1 MPTFRLLAALLAA
14 TFAPMLASADELKPF
29 SAKYTITW
37 RGISAGNTSLQLE
50 HLPDGKWSYKS
61 ETSARGLFR
70 LVMPAELSSRSVF
83 RIKEDHVVPE
93 SFAADDG
100 ARSDAKDQDI
110 TFDWAA
116 GRVRGM
122 AERQPV
128 DLPTQPGLL
137 DSLSVQIALMHELLA
152 GRTPSRFV
160 LLDRDRIKEY
170 LYTVERRERVR
181 IDSGEYD
188 TVVFRSSRPG
198 SRNGTYF
205 WCAPALGY
213 LPLKVER
220 REGKEVQWS
229 MRLQQ
234 VTR

>member
-1 MPTFRLLAALLAA
+1 MRKMHMLAALLAA
-14 TFAPMLASADELKPF
+14 ALAPGFVPAEELKPF
-29 SAKYTITW
+29 SARYTITW
-37 RGISAGNTSLQLE
+37 RGFSAGNTSLRLE
-50 HLPDGKWSYKS
+50 HMPDGKWSYKS
-61 ETSARGLFR
+61 ETSARGLFQ

-83 RIKEDHVVPE
+83 TIKDDQIVPE
-93 SFAADDG
+93 SFSADDG
-100 ARSDAKDQDI
+100 ARSNAKDQDI
-110 TFDWAA
+110 HFDWAA
-116 GRVRGM
+116 GRVRGV

-137 DSLSVQIALMHELLA
+137 DTLSAQVALMHELLA
-152 GRTPSRFV
+152 GRTPARFV
-160 LLDRDRIKEY
+160 LLDRERIKDY
-170 LYTVERRERVR
+170 LYTTEGRERVR
-181 IDSGEYD
+181 TDVGEYD
-188 TVVFRSSRPG
+188 TVIYRSSRPG

-205 WCAPALGY
+205 WCAPELGY

>member
-1 MPTFRLLAALLAA
+1 MRTIRLLAALLVSA
-14 TFAPMLASADELKPF
+14 FGPMLASAEDLKPF
-29 SAKYTITW
+29 IARYTITW
-37 RGISAGNTSLQLE
+37 RGFSAGNTSLQLE
-50 HLPDGKWSYKS
+50 HLPEGKWSYKS
-61 ETSARGLFR
+61 ETSARGLFQ

-83 RIKEDHVVPE
+83 TIKDDQIVPQ
-93 SFAADDG
+93 SFVAEDG
-100 ARSDAKDQDI
+100 ARSNAKDQNI

-116 GRVRGM
+116 GRVRGT
-122 AERQPV
+122 AERQSV

-152 GRTPSRFV
+152 GRTPTRFV
-160 LLDRDRIKEY
+160 LLDRERIKDY
-170 LYTVERRERVR
+170 LYTTEGRERVR
-181 IDSGEYD
+181 TDVGEYD
-188 TVVFRSSRPG
+188 TVIYRSSRPG
-198 SRNGTYF
+198 SRNGTWF